1 MKINDKEYIDCPDCS
16 RCKVKNTLRNGVKWG
31 ICGMTGNIVHLEPW
45 KEKRKSG
52 HGYIHHDV
60 SSCGLFEKE
69 T

>member
-16 RCKVKNTLRNGVKWG
+16 RRKVKNTLRNGVKWG

-52 HGYIHHDV
+52 HGYIHHNV

>member
-31 ICGMTGNIVHLEPW
+31 ICGMTGNIVHLESW

-52 HGYIHHDV
+52 HGYIHRNV

>member
-52 HGYIHHDV
+52 HGYIYHNV